1 MDRFALPAGGNWV
14 VIIAIFGVSISLAGF
29 TSRWLSGRYPV
40 FGRYGFLVY
49 LSLTTLYFSVIT
61 VIMKQLI

>member
-29 TSRWLSGRYPV
+29 TSRWLSRVFPAAGRH
-40 FGRYGFLVY
+40 GFLVY
-49 LSLTTLYFSVIT
+49 LSLTTLYFAILT
-61 VIMKQLI
+61 VIMKQIM

>member
-29 TSRWLSGRYPV
+29 TSRWLAGRYPAV
-40 FGRYGFLVY
+40 DRHGFLVY
-49 LSLTTLYFSVIT
+49 LTLTTLYFAILNV
-61 VIMKQLI
+61 VMKQIM

>member
-29 TSRWLSGRYPV
+29 TSKWLSGRYPAL
-40 FGRYGFLVY
+40 GRHGFLVY
-49 LSLTTLYFSVIT
+49 LSITTLYFSILTMV
-61 VIMKQLI
+61 MKRLI